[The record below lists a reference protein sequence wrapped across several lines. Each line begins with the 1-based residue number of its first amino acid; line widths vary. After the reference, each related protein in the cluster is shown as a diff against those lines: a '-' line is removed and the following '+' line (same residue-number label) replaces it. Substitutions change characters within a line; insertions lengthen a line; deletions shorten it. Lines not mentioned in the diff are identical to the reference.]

1 MGGAQPNALGLDA
14 LDLDDAL
21 NLEERHI
28 REGFEDGQRAGRAE
42 GDAEGRE
49 LGLRTGFELG
59 FELGTCQGAARAW
72 RALQAADPSRLSA
85 RADKAVAALEALLE
99 ELPLDDPKDE
109 RLQEWVDSVRGKYKA
124 AMALVSGSSSPAA
137 GSPLPT
143 QAGAVAA
150 RPAPGG
156 LDF

>member
-1 MGGAQPNALGLDA
+1 MPVGVQPDALGLDA

-28 REGFEDGQRAGRAE
+28 REGFEDGQRRAKSAAAASLQLACCCCQPSAAQRRHRPRRAGRAD
-42 GDAEGRE
+42 GHAEGRE

-59 FELGTCQGAARAW
+59 FELGTCRGAARAW

-99 ELPLDDPKDE
+99 ELPLDDPKVS
-109 RLQEWVDSVRGKYKA
+109 RTGW
-124 AMALVSGSSSPAA
+124 LVMD
-137 GSPLPT
+137 L
-143 QAGAVAA
+143 
-150 RPAPGG
+150 
-156 LDF
+156 